1 MYNRAMRFIRTK
13 IVATLGPSSS
23 DPAVIG
29 RLVEAGADVF
39 RINFSHGTDEQHQA
53 MLDAVRRVEA
63 ESGQPLAVLADLCGP
78 KIRVRP
84 LEGGELTLANGDEIL
99 IQRRQVG
106 PGAGH
111 RISITLDE
119 LIDEVAP
126 GQAILLDDG
135 KLRLEVVEPRPPE
148 EVLCRVVRGGVL
160 KSGKGVNLPHT
171 ALSVE
176 ALTEKDRAD
185 VAWITAG
192 RSFDYVALSFVRR
205 AADVAQL
212 RQLLREHGSSLPIV
226 AKIEK
231 PQALQEIDAIID
243 AVDVVMVARGD
254 LGVEMDLPSVPV
266 AQKKIARKCRVAGK
280 PCIIATQMLESMTEA
295 PSPTRAEVSDVA
307 NAVLDCADAVMLSG
321 ETAAGR
327 YPVEAVATM
336 NDVVAAIEA
345 YHDATVSPAPV
356 ASAAAPTVAALA
368 SAVREL
374 LGRLDIAAV
383 AVFTTSGGTA
393 RVLSKN
399 RLPRP
404 IVALS
409 PDPAALRRMQLYYG
423 VDPLLARG
431 TPEHTRE
438 VLDMA
443 SSYILETGLARSG
456 DQIVV
461 LSGRPMNTP
470 GTTNTLVIHR
480 LT

>member
-1 MYNRAMRFIRTK
+1 M
-13 IVATLGPSSS
+13 
-23 DPAVIG
+23 
-29 RLVEAGADVF
+29 VEAGCDVL

-53 MLDAVRRVEA
+53 MLEAVRHVEG
-63 ESGQPLAVLADLCGP
+63 EVGCPLAVLADLCGP
-78 KIRVRP
+78 KIRVGP
-84 LEGGELTLANGDEIL
+84 IDGGELQLNDGDEIR
-99 IQRRQVG
+99 IQRGQVR

-119 LIDEVAP
+119 LIDEVKA

-135 KLRLEVVEPRPPE
+135 KLRLEVIEPRPPE

-160 KSGKGVNLPHT
+160 RSGKGVNLPHT

-176 ALTEKDRAD
+176 ALTEKDRRDA
-185 VAWITAG
+185 AWIAAS
-192 RSFDYVALSFVRR
+192 RAFHYVALSFVRR

-212 RQLLREHGSSLPIV
+212 RQLLREHGSDLSIV
-226 AKIEK
+226 SKIEK
-231 PQALQEIDAIID
+231 PQALEDIDAIID
-243 AVDVVMVARGD
+243 ASDALMVARGD

-266 AQKKIARKCRVAGK
+266 AQKQIARKCRAAGK

-307 NAVLDCADAVMLSG
+307 NAVLDCADAVMLSA
-321 ETAAGR
+321 ETASGR
-327 YPVEAVATM
+327 FPVEAVATM

-356 ASAAAPTVAALA
+356 TSAAAPTVAALA
-368 SAVREL
+368 AAVREIV
-374 LGRLDIAAV
+374 GRLDIAAV
-383 AVFTTSGGTA
+383 AVFTATGTTA
-393 RVLSKN
+393 RVLSKH
-399 RLPRP
+399 RLARP

-409 PDPAALRRMQLYYG
+409 PDAAALRRMQLFYG
-423 VDPLLARG
+423 VDPLLAPIM
-431 TPEHTRE
+431 PEHTRE

-443 SSYILETGLARSG
+443 SRYILQAGLARSG

-470 GTTNTLVIHR
+470 GTTNTLVVHR
-480 LT
+480 LP